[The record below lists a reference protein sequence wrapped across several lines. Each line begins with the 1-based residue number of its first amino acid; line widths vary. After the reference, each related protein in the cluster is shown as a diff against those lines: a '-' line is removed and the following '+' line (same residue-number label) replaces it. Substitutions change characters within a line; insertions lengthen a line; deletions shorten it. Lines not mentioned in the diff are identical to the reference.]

1 MTIITKT
8 VIINNKNY
16 DIIEV
21 TKIIENVPVKCT
33 IILDNTI
40 DDFDVIASYQGE
52 FDIDVVTEIINK
64 H

>member
-1 MTIITKT
+1 MTINTKT

-21 TKIIENVPVKCT
+21 TKIIENVSVMCT
-33 IILDNTI
+33 IILDGTV

>member
-1 MTIITKT
+1 MTINTKT

-21 TKIIENVPVKCT
+21 TKIIENVSVMCT
-33 IILDNTI
+33 IILDSTV